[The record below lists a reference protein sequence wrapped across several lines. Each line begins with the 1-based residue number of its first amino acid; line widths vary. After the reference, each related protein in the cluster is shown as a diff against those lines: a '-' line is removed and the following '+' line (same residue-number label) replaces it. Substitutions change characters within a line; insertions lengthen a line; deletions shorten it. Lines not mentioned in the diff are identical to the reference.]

1 MLPTLPTG
9 LTAVE
14 TTAAY
19 LHELMVFILSDMERK
34 MSEKIRSEDVQW
46 CLSVPAMWE
55 EGAKSA
61 MRTAA
66 ELAGMVQGPRG
77 TGAGASPHDLVI
89 VLEPEAAALF
99 SFYHITSSQIN

>member
-1 MLPTLPTG
+1 
-9 LTAVE
+9 
-14 TTAAY
+14 
-19 LHELMVFILSDMERK
+19 MVFILSDMERK
-34 MSEKIRSEDVQW
+34 MSEKIMGEYVQW
-46 CLSVPAMWE
+46 CLSVPAMWD

-66 ELAGMVQGPRG
+66 EMAGMVQGPHSKG
-77 TGAGASPHDLVI
+77 TGSPHDLII